1 VPAENTTNISLF
13 RKTWSVPVFTV
24 FNPAKYVLTCR
35 AIRKS
40 FGNMSYYPCIG
51 ARGVNRAL
59 FSTAIVAL
67 ALFFLVGCTIKHAAV
82 SPGTIPFQPLPTP
95 KEQQVGERFYKKLSK
110 DYSPL
115 ISGERYEQLTVIF
128 DRLARAAGVQDLPW
142 HLCLFVDPEVIN
154 IRAVSGNYLF
164 VWTGLLDLL
173 ENEDEIAALLAT
185 ELGHA
190 LAFHTAPVEYT
201 LGAEL
206 LFGVT
211 DITLSVA
218 AIVLSQGVLAVGGSG
233 MTRWAY
239 TEMANLDPL
248 DRCYSENQELEAAA
262 IALLIL
268 DRAGYAPR
276 SMTEFWQRVDAD
288 KQLRLDTK
296 SLSRKFSSSERVVLL
311 QTLLP
316 QPFEWQQKDLKQWRK
331 AIDAGAARPGNATFA
346 GSEESRDRIRNSP
359 DWKRHL
365 MRRKEWVIGNQS
377 HAEGLVVPPA
387 IHRKLTT
394 PLTPYPSLTTG
405 QPLTPR

>member
-1 VPAENTTNISLF
+1 
-13 RKTWSVPVFTV
+13 
-24 FNPAKYVLTCR
+24 
-35 AIRKS
+35 
-40 FGNMSYYPCIG
+40 MSYPYID

-59 FSTAIVAL
+59 FSTALVGL
-67 ALFFLVGCTIKHAAV
+67 ALFFLVGCTIKHAVVA
-82 SPGTIPFQPLPTP
+82 PGTIPFQPLPTP
-95 KEQQVGERFYKKLSK
+95 NEQQLGERFYKKLSK

-128 DRLARAAGVQDLPW
+128 DRITRAAGVQDFLW
-142 HLCLFVDPEVIN
+142 HLCLFEDPEVIN

-173 ENEDEIAALLAT
+173 ESEDEIAALLAT

-201 LGAEL
+201 LAAEL

-218 AIVLSQGVLAVGGSG
+218 AIVLSQGVLAVGGTG

-239 TEMANLDPL
+239 TEIANLDPL
-248 DRCYSENQELEAAA
+248 DRGYSENQELEAAV

-276 SMTEFWQRVDAD
+276 SMAEFWQRVDAD

-296 SLSRKFSSSERVVLL
+296 SLSRKLSSSERVVLL
-311 QTLLP
+311 QTLFP
-316 QPFEWQQKDLKQWRK
+316 QPSEWQQKDLTQLRK
-331 AIDAGAARPGNATFA
+331 AIDAEAARLGNVTSA
-346 GSEESRDRIRNSP
+346 GSEETRDLIRNSP

-365 MRRKEWVIGNQS
+365 MRREEWVIGNQS
-377 HAEGLVVPPA
+377 HADGLAVSPA
-387 IHRKLTT
+387 THRKLTT
-394 PLTPYPSLTTG
+394 PLTPYPSFTTG
-405 QPLTPR
+405 QSLTPQ